1 MAGLINI
8 GVAKIELGSLAGD
21 GGVSTTFA
29 TLGYTEEGSAQLN
42 WENAT
47 ETEFNVEELD
57 APLYIAT
64 KAGKKS
70 ITFKIANP
78 DEDVLVALMGGTKT
92 GTGATAVYKYPDSV
106 VDIEKSIKI
115 TPKSGMGLIL
125 SRCKI
130 TAKLT
135 SALGRT
141 ALMGVEVT
149 GTLLQPTKTGEA
161 PLSTFRV

>member
-8 GVAKIELGSLAGD
+8 GIAKIELGDLAVD

-29 TLGYTEEGSAQLN
+29 ALGYTEEGSAQLN
-42 WENAT
+42 WEDAT

-64 KAGKKS
+64 KEGKKS
-70 ITFKIANP
+70 FAFKISDP
-78 DEDVLVALMGGTKT
+78 DEDVLVSVMGGTKT
-92 GTGATAVYKYPDSV
+92 GTGATAVYKYPESSV
-106 VDIEKSIKI
+106 NIEKSIKI
-115 TPKSGMGLIL
+115 TPETGMGLIL
-125 SRCKI
+125 TRCKI
-130 TAKLT
+130 TAKLS

-141 ALMGVEVT
+141 SLMGVEVT

>member
-8 GVAKIELGSLAGD
+8 GVAKIELGDLAVD
-21 GGVSTTFA
+21 GGVATTFA
-29 TLGYTEEGSAQLN
+29 ALGYTEEGSAQLN
-42 WENAT
+42 WDDAT

-57 APLYIAT
+57 SPLYIAT
-64 KAGKKS
+64 KDGKKS
-70 ITFKIANP
+70 VAFKIANP
-78 DEDVLVALMGGTKT
+78 DEDVLVSLMGGTKT
-92 GTGATAVYKYPDSV
+92 GTGATAVYKYPNSV

-125 SRCKI
+125 TRCKI
-130 TAKLT
+130 TAKLS

-141 ALMGVEVT
+141 SLMGVEVT
-149 GTLLQPTKTGEA
+149 GTLLQPTKAGEA